1 MFINKKLD
9 RLLREIR
16 RKKMVNRKDVEEVM

>member
-9 RLLREIR
+9 ELVKEIR
-16 RKKMVNRKDVEEVM
+16 RKKMVNRKDVEMVS